1 MAVRQQIADSLRSK
15 RVRRGCGRNRLGFL
29 RHRLKF
35 LYAGQT
41 LGRRLTELAKRNVKD
56 NQADEQAATLA
67 RGTAEVISPAE
78 LAAKIALGRPLRI
91 KLGMDPTAPDLHLG
105 HSLTLKKLRDFQRAG
120 HTVIFLVGDFTAMI
134 GDPTGRSETRK
145 PLSRDEIERN
155 AETYREQVFKVLD
168 RELTEIRFNSEW
180 MNGVDVRELIRIAA
194 TVSVARLLERDDFE
208 KRLAAEEPLF
218 LHELLYP
225 VIQGYDSV
233 ALKADIEIGGTDQ
246 KFNML
251 VGRDLQ
257 RHFGQEPQ
265 VVMTMPLLEGLDGV
279 RKMSK
284 SLGNYVGLT
293 DKPEDMYGKL
303 MSVPDQLMVRYYELL
318 TTATPEE
325 IAAVKSGRLHPMEAK
340 KRLARTI
347 VGEYHG
353 DAAATRAEQYFES
366 KFQRKEIPAT
376 AQVYRI
382 AEDLWICE
390 LMKQLKFTPSTSEAR
405 RLVSQGAV
413 RVDGRTITDVNFRF
427 VPGEHKVLEVG
438 KRRVARIEP

>member
-1 MAVRQQIADSLRSK
+1 M
-15 RVRRGCGRNRLGFL
+15 N
-29 RHRLKF
+29 
-35 LYAGQT
+35 
-41 LGRRLTELAKRNVKD
+41 E
-56 NQADEQAATLA
+56 NQANEQAGALA
-67 RGTAEVISPAE
+67 SGASEVISPAE
-78 LAAKIALGRPLRI
+78 LAAKIGLGRPLRI

-105 HSLTLKKLRDFQRAG
+105 HSLTLKKLRDFQDAG

-145 PLSRDEIERN
+145 PLSREQIERN
-155 AETYREQVFKVLD
+155 AETYRAQAFKILD
-168 RELTEIRFNSEW
+168 RERTEVRFNSEW
-180 MNGVDVRELIRIAA
+180 MNELGVRRLIEIAA
-194 TVSVARLLERDDFE
+194 KVSVARLLERDDFE
-208 KRLAAEEPLF
+208 KRLEAEEPLF

-233 ALKADIEIGGTDQ
+233 ALEADLEIGGTDQ

-251 VGRDLQ
+251 VGRELQ
-257 RHFGQEPQ
+257 RHFGQAPQ
-265 VVMTMPLLEGLDGV
+265 AVMTMPLLEGLDGV

-284 SLGNYVGLT
+284 SYGNYVGLT

-303 MSVPDQLMVRYYELL
+303 MSAPDQLMVRYYELL

-325 IAAVKSGRLHPMEAK
+325 IAAVKSGGLHPMEAK

-347 VGEYHG
+347 VAEYH
-353 DAAATRAEQYFES
+353 DARAANRAEQYFES
-366 KFQRKEIPAT
+366 KFQRREIPAS

-390 LMKQLKFTPSTSEAR
+390 LMKQLQFTPSTSEAR

-427 VPGEHKVLEVG
+427 VRGEHKVLEVG

>member
-1 MAVRQQIADSLRSK
+1 MTK
-15 RVRRGCGRNRLGFL
+15 RDVN
-29 RHRLKF
+29 
-35 LYAGQT
+35 
-41 LGRRLTELAKRNVKD
+41 E
-56 NQADEQAATLA
+56 NQANEQAGALA
-67 RGTAEVISPAE
+67 SGASEVISPAE
-78 LAAKIALGRPLRI
+78 LAAKIGLGRPLRI

-105 HSLTLKKLRDFQRAG
+105 HSLTLKKLRDFQDAG

-145 PLSRDEIERN
+145 PLSREQIERN
-155 AETYREQVFKVLD
+155 AETYRAQAFKILD
-168 RELTEIRFNSEW
+168 RERTEVRFNSEW
-180 MNGVDVRELIRIAA
+180 MNELGVRRLIEIAA
-194 TVSVARLLERDDFE
+194 KVSVARLLERDDFE
-208 KRLAAEEPLF
+208 KRLEAEEPLF

-233 ALKADIEIGGTDQ
+233 ALEADLEIGGTDQ

-251 VGRDLQ
+251 VGRELQ
-257 RHFGQEPQ
+257 RHFGQAPQ
-265 VVMTMPLLEGLDGV
+265 AVMTMPLLEGLDGV

-284 SLGNYVGLT
+284 SYGNYVGLT

-303 MSVPDQLMVRYYELL
+303 MSAPDQLMVRYYELL
-318 TTATPEE
+318 TKATPEE
-325 IAAVKSGRLHPMEAK
+325 IAAVKSGGLHPMEAK

-347 VGEYHG
+347 VAEYH
-353 DAAATRAEQYFES
+353 DARAANRAEQYFES
-366 KFQRKEIPAT
+366 KFQRREIPAS

-390 LMKQLKFTPSTSEAR
+390 LMKQLQFTPSTSEAR

-427 VPGEHKVLEVG
+427 VRGEHKVLEVG

>member
-1 MAVRQQIADSLRSK
+1 V
-15 RVRRGCGRNRLGFL
+15 N
-29 RHRLKF
+29 
-35 LYAGQT
+35 
-41 LGRRLTELAKRNVKD
+41 E
-56 NQADEQAATLA
+56 NQANEQAAALA
-67 RGTAEVISPAE
+67 RGATEVISPAE

-105 HSLTLKKLRDFQRAG
+105 HSLTLKKMRDFQNAG

-134 GDPTGRSETRK
+134 GDPTGRNEARK
-145 PLSRDEIERN
+145 PLSRDQIERN
-155 AETYREQVFKVLD
+155 AETYRAQAFKILD
-168 RELTEIRFNSEW
+168 RDLTEVRFNSEW
-180 MNGVDVRELIRIAA
+180 MNELGVRRLIEIAA
-194 TVSVARLLERDDFE
+194 KVSVARLLERDDFE

-233 ALKADIEIGGTDQ
+233 ALQADLEIGGTDQ

-251 VGRDLQ
+251 VGRELQ
-257 RHFGQEPQ
+257 RHFGQAPQ
-265 VVMTMPLLEGLDGV
+265 AVMTMPLLEGLDGV

-284 SLGNYVGLT
+284 SYGNYVGLT

-303 MSVPDQLMVRYYELL
+303 MSVPDRLMVRYYELL
-318 TTATPEE
+318 TTARSEE
-325 IAAVKSGRLHPMEAK
+325 IAAVKSGGLHPMEAK
-340 KRLARTI
+340 KRLARTL
-347 VGEYHG
+347 VTEYHG
-353 DAAATRAEQYFES
+353 APAATRAEEYFES
-366 KFQRKEIPAT
+366 KHQRREVPAS

-390 LMKQLKFTPSTSEAR
+390 LIKQLQFTPSTSEAR

>member
-1 MAVRQQIADSLRSK
+1 MNENHA
-15 RVRRGCGRNRLGFL
+15 
-29 RHRLKF
+29 H
-35 LYAGQT
+35 
-41 LGRRLTELAKRNVKD
+41 
-56 NQADEQAATLA
+56 EQAAALA
-67 RGTAEVISPAE
+67 RGATEVISPAE
-78 LAAKIALGRPLRI
+78 LAAKLALGRPLRI

-105 HSLTLKKLRDFQRAG
+105 HSLTLKKLRDFQDAG

-145 PLSRDEIERN
+145 PLSREQIERN
-155 AETYREQVFKVLD
+155 AETYRTQAFKILD
-168 RELTEIRFNSEW
+168 RDRTEVRFNSEW
-180 MNGVDVRELIRIAA
+180 MNEVGARRLIEIAA
-194 TVSVARLLERDDFE
+194 KVSVARLLERDDFE
-208 KRLAAEEPLF
+208 KRLADQEPLF

-233 ALKADIEIGGTDQ
+233 ALEADLEIGGTDQ

-251 VGRDLQ
+251 VGRELQ
-257 RHFGQEPQ
+257 RHLGQAPQ
-265 VVMTMPLLEGLDGV
+265 AVMTMPLLEGLDGV

-284 SLGNYVGLT
+284 SYGNYVGLT
-293 DKPEDMYGKL
+293 DTPEDMYGKL

-318 TTATPEE
+318 TSATPEE
-325 IAAVKSGRLHPMEAK
+325 IAAVKSGGLHPMEAK

-347 VGEYHG
+347 VTEYHG
-353 DAAATRAEQYFES
+353 EDAATRAEQYFES
-366 KFQRKEIPAT
+366 KFQRREIPAS

-382 AEDLWICE
+382 AEALWICE
-390 LMKQLKFTPSTSEAR
+390 LMKQLQFTPSTSEAR

>member
-1 MAVRQQIADSLRSK
+1 LQALR
-15 RVRRGCGRNRLGFL
+15 R
-29 RHRLKF
+29 
-35 LYAGQT
+35 
-41 LGRRLTELAKRNVKD
+41 TELTKRNVNEKRA
-56 NQADEQAATLA
+56 NDEAAALA
-67 RGTAEVISPAE
+67 RGATEVISLPE
-78 LAAKIALGRPLRI
+78 LSAKLAVGRPLRV

-105 HSLTLKKLRDFQRAG
+105 HSLTLKKLRDFQSAG

-134 GDPTGRSETRK
+134 GDPTGRNEARK
-145 PLSRDEIERN
+145 PLSRDQIELN
-155 AETYREQVFKVLD
+155 AETYRTQAFKILD
-168 RELTEIRFNSEW
+168 RELTEVRFNSEW
-180 MNGVDVRELIRIAA
+180 MNDLGVRRLIEIAA
-194 TVSVARLLERDDFE
+194 KVSVARLLERDDFE
-208 KRLAAEEPLF
+208 KRLDAEEPLF

-233 ALKADIEIGGTDQ
+233 ALQADLEIGGTDQ

-257 RHFGQEPQ
+257 RHFGQAPQ
-265 VVMTMPLLEGLDGV
+265 AVMTMPLLEGLDGE

-293 DKPEDMYGKL
+293 DQPEDMYGKL
-303 MSVPDQLMVRYYELL
+303 MSVPDKLMVRYYELL

-325 IAAVKSGRLHPMEAK
+325 IAAVKSGGLHPMEAK
-340 KRLARTI
+340 KRLARAI
-347 VGEYHG
+347 VTEYH
-353 DAAATRAEQYFES
+353 DAAAADRAEDYFES
-366 KFQRKEIPAT
+366 KHQRREVPAT

-390 LMKQLKFTPSTSEAR
+390 LMKQLQFTPSTSEAR

-413 RVDGRTITDVNFRF
+413 RVDGRTVTDVNFRF

>member
-1 MAVRQQIADSLRSK
+1 M
-15 RVRRGCGRNRLGFL
+15 
-29 RHRLKF
+29 
-35 LYAGQT
+35 
-41 LGRRLTELAKRNVKD
+41 AKRNAKE
-56 NQADEQAATLA
+56 NQGEEEAATLA
-67 RGTAEVISPAE
+67 RGVVEIISPSE
-78 LAAKIALGRPLRI
+78 LAGKIALGRPLRI

-105 HSLTLKKLRDFQRAG
+105 HSVVLKKLRDFQDAG
-120 HTVIFLVGDFTAMI
+120 HTVVFLVGDFTAMI

-145 PLSRDEIERN
+145 ALSRDEIERN
-155 AETYREQVFKVLD
+155 ANTYREQVFKVLD
-168 RELTEIRFNSEW
+168 REATEIRFNSEW
-180 MNGVDVRELIRIAA
+180 MNDLDIAELIKIAA
-194 TVSVARLLERDDFE
+194 TVSVSRLLERDDFE
-208 KRLAAEEPLF
+208 KRLAAQEPLF

-233 ALKADIEIGGTDQ
+233 ALKADLEIGGTDQ

-257 RHFGQEPQ
+257 RHFGQAPQ

-279 RKMSK
+279 KKMSK

-303 MSVPDQLMVRYYELL
+303 MSVPDKLMVRYYELL
-318 TTATPEE
+318 TSATPEE
-325 IAAVKSGRLHPMEAK
+325 IAAVKSGGMHPMEAK

-347 VGEYHG
+347 VTEYQG
-353 DAAATRAEQYFES
+353 ASAATRAEEYFVS
-366 KFQRKEIPAT
+366 KHQRREIPAN

-390 LMKQLKFTPSTSEAR
+390 LMKQLQFTPSTSEAR

-413 RVDGRTITDVNFRF
+413 RVDGHTVTDVNFRF

>member
-1 MAVRQQIADSLRSK
+1 M
-15 RVRRGCGRNRLGFL
+15 N
-29 RHRLKF
+29 
-35 LYAGQT
+35 
-41 LGRRLTELAKRNVKD
+41 E
-56 NQADEQAATLA
+56 NQANEQAAALA
-67 RGTAEVISPAE
+67 RGSSEVISPAE
-78 LAAKIALGRPLRI
+78 LAAKVALGRPLRI

-105 HSLTLKKLRDFQRAG
+105 HSLTLKKLRDFQDAG

-145 PLSRDEIERN
+145 PLSRDQIERN
-155 AETYREQVFKVLD
+155 AETYRAQAFKILD
-168 RELTEIRFNSEW
+168 RERTEVRFNSEW
-180 MNGVDVRELIRIAA
+180 MNELGVRRLIEIAA
-194 TVSVARLLERDDFE
+194 KVSVARLLERDDFE
-208 KRLAAEEPLF
+208 QRLADEQPLF

-233 ALKADIEIGGTDQ
+233 ALEADLEIGGTDQ

-251 VGRDLQ
+251 VGRELQ
-257 RHFGQEPQ
+257 RHFGQAPQ
-265 VVMTMPLLEGLDGV
+265 AVMTMPLLEGLGGG

-284 SLGNYVGLT
+284 SYGNYVGLT

-318 TTATPEE
+318 TKATPEE
-325 IAAVKSGRLHPMEAK
+325 IAAVKSGGLHPMEAK
-340 KRLARTI
+340 KRLARAI
-347 VGEYHG
+347 VAEYHG
-353 DAAATRAEQYFES
+353 ARAANRAEQYFES
-366 KFQRKEIPAT
+366 KFQRREIPAS

-390 LMKQLKFTPSTSEAR
+390 LMKQLQFTPSTSEAR

>member
-1 MAVRQQIADSLRSK
+1 M
-15 RVRRGCGRNRLGFL
+15 N
-29 RHRLKF
+29 
-35 LYAGQT
+35 
-41 LGRRLTELAKRNVKD
+41 E
-56 NQADEQAATLA
+56 NQANEQAAALA
-67 RGTAEVISPAE
+67 MGSSEVISAVE
-78 LAAKIALGRPLRI
+78 LAAKLALGRPLRI

-105 HSLTLKKLRDFQRAG
+105 HSLTLKKLRDFQDAG

-145 PLSRDEIERN
+145 PLSRDQIERN
-155 AETYREQVFKVLD
+155 AETYRAQAFKILD
-168 RELTEIRFNSEW
+168 RERTEVRFNSEW
-180 MNGVDVRELIRIAA
+180 MNELGVRRLIEIAA
-194 TVSVARLLERDDFE
+194 KVSVARLLERDDFE
-208 KRLAAEEPLF
+208 QRLEAQEPLF

-233 ALKADIEIGGTDQ
+233 ALDADLEIGGTDQ

-251 VGRDLQ
+251 IGRELQ
-257 RHFGQEPQ
+257 RHFGQAPQ
-265 VVMTMPLLEGLDGV
+265 AVMTMPLLEGLDGV

-284 SLGNYVGLT
+284 SYGNYVGLT

-303 MSVPDQLMVRYYELL
+303 MSAPDQLMVRYYELL
-318 TTATPEE
+318 TKATAEE
-325 IAAVKSGRLHPMEAK
+325 IAAVKSGGLHPMEAK

-353 DAAATRAEQYFES
+353 ARAANRAEQYFES
-366 KFQRKEIPAT
+366 KFQRREIPAS

-390 LMKQLKFTPSTSEAR
+390 LMKQLQFTPSTSEAR

>member
-1 MAVRQQIADSLRSK
+1 LTK
-15 RVRRGCGRNRLGFL
+15 RDVN
-29 RHRLKF
+29 
-35 LYAGQT
+35 
-41 LGRRLTELAKRNVKD
+41 E
-56 NQADEQAATLA
+56 NQANEQAAALA
-67 RGTAEVISPAE
+67 TGSSEVISAAE
-78 LAAKIALGRPLRI
+78 LAAKLVLGRPLRI

-105 HSLTLKKLRDFQRAG
+105 HSLTLKKLRDFQDAG

-145 PLSRDEIERN
+145 PLSRDQIERN
-155 AETYREQVFKVLD
+155 AETYRAQAFKILD
-168 RELTEIRFNSEW
+168 REGIEVRFNSEW
-180 MNGVDVRELIRIAA
+180 MNELGVRRLIEIAA
-194 TVSVARLLERDDFE
+194 KVSVARLLERDDFE

-233 ALKADIEIGGTDQ
+233 ALEADLEIGGTDQ

-251 VGRDLQ
+251 VGRELQ
-257 RHFGQEPQ
+257 RHFGQAPQ
-265 VVMTMPLLEGLDGV
+265 AVMTMPLLEGLDGV

-284 SLGNYVGLT
+284 SYGNYVGLT

-303 MSVPDQLMVRYYELL
+303 MSAPDQLMVRYYELL
-318 TTATPEE
+318 TKATAEE
-325 IAAVKSGRLHPMEAK
+325 IAAVKSGGLHPMEAK

-353 DAAATRAEQYFES
+353 ARAAKRAEQYFES
-366 KFQRKEIPAT
+366 KFQRREIPAS

-390 LMKQLKFTPSTSEAR
+390 LMKQLQFTPSTSEAR

-427 VPGEHKVLEVG
+427 IRGEHKVLEVG

>member
-1 MAVRQQIADSLRSK
+1 MND
-15 RVRRGCGRNRLGFL
+15 
-29 RHRLKF
+29 
-35 LYAGQT
+35 
-41 LGRRLTELAKRNVKD
+41 D
-56 NQADEQAATLA
+56 QANEEAAALA

-78 LAAKIALGRPLRI
+78 LAAKVALGRPLRI

-145 PLSRDEIERN
+145 PLSREQIESN
-155 AETYREQVFKVLD
+155 AETYRAQAFKILD
-168 RELTEIRFNSEW
+168 RELTEVRFNSEW
-180 MNGVDVRELIRIAA
+180 MNELGVRRLIEIAA
-194 TVSVARLLERDDFE
+194 KVSVARLLERDDFE

-233 ALKADIEIGGTDQ
+233 ALEADLEIGGTDQ

-251 VGRDLQ
+251 VGRELQ
-257 RHFGQEPQ
+257 RHFGQPPQ
-265 VVMTMPLLEGLDGV
+265 AVMTMPLLEGLDGV

-284 SLGNYVGLT
+284 SYGNYVGLT
-293 DKPEDMYGKL
+293 DQPEDMYGKL
-303 MSVPDQLMVRYYELL
+303 MSVPDQLMVRYYQLL
-318 TTATPEE
+318 TSATAEE
-325 IAAVKSGRLHPMEAK
+325 IAAVKSGGIHPMEAK
-340 KRLARTI
+340 KRLARAI
-347 VGEYHG
+347 VEEYHG
-353 DAAATRAEQYFES
+353 AAAADRAEQYFES
-366 KFQRKEIPAT
+366 KFQRKEIPAS

-390 LMKQLKFTPSTSEAR
+390 LMKQLQFTRSTTEAR

-413 RVDGRTITDVNFRF
+413 RVDGRTISDVNFRF

>member
-1 MAVRQQIADSLRSK
+1 V
-15 RVRRGCGRNRLGFL
+15 N
-29 RHRLKF
+29 
-35 LYAGQT
+35 
-41 LGRRLTELAKRNVKD
+41 E
-56 NQADEQAATLA
+56 NQANEQAAALA
-67 RGTAEVISPAE
+67 RGSSEVISPAE
-78 LAAKIALGRPLRI
+78 LAAKLALGRPLRI

-105 HSLTLKKLRDFQRAG
+105 HSLTLKKLRDFQDAG

-145 PLSRDEIERN
+145 PLSRDQIESN
-155 AETYREQVFKVLD
+155 AETYRAQAFKILD
-168 RELTEIRFNSEW
+168 RERTEVRFNSEW
-180 MNGVDVRELIRIAA
+180 MNEMGVRRLIEIAA
-194 TVSVARLLERDDFE
+194 KVSVARLLERDDFE
-208 KRLAAEEPLF
+208 KRLAEQEPLF

-233 ALKADIEIGGTDQ
+233 ALEADLDIGGTDQ

-251 VGRDLQ
+251 VGRELQ
-257 RHFGQEPQ
+257 RHFGQAPQ
-265 VVMTMPLLEGLDGV
+265 AVMTMPLLEGLDGV

-284 SLGNYVGLT
+284 SYGNYVGLT

-303 MSVPDQLMVRYYELL
+303 MSAPDQLMVRYYELL
-318 TTATPEE
+318 TKAAPEE
-325 IAAVKSGRLHPMEAK
+325 IAAVKSGGLHPMEAK
-340 KRLARTI
+340 KRLARAI
-347 VGEYHG
+347 VAEYHG
-353 DAAATRAEQYFES
+353 ARAANRAEQYFES
-366 KFQRKEIPAT
+366 KFQRREIPAS

-390 LMKQLKFTPSTSEAR
+390 LMKQLQFTPSTSEAR